1 MAQPH
6 HDNTAAR
13 VPTNAASEAIQAI
26 RVLIDARDLRA
37 AKQELRRTRTGFD
50 DDTWALV
57 GEIANTLR
65 YKTHDVA
72 LTKLRKL
79 WRDNEQHRAL
89 IEACVPK
96 TDQHQYIPDTQP
108 AATRRSDPSWR
119 RPGRVARRV
128 DETKRTDP
136 RQRTGSGGTTRVDAY
151 EDQLTT
157 EERKEPGT
165 PRSELIVDRRDYDRD
180 AAAEV
185 TEPLCVSCRLERACI
200 DRWSGQI
207 TTGHGDDGLCGTCR
221 EEGRPG
227 IPRLPL
233 GHSHSQAIRARLD
246 TIATNF
252 DSHNPELFRHEW
264 RYGDRLTKSV
274 TEAWVKQH
282 NPNGVV
288 RQTATTKSIDF
299 NGECTECGDWRQLRD
314 DLCVD
319 CHKGLNGD
327 VVIAGT
333 LDPLTIK
340 GLFTKDINDDAA
352 IGEQAIMV
360 SGIGQAGKAGYLEEF
375 IQRLEAGGPENSPA
389 AVKPAGHGS
398 TGAMTDRQGRESP
411 ALRSNPASRTDKN
424 SETSARDAKQH
435 NERAAAAPSN
445 GAINA
450 VTKPSKEP
458 GLRRRQQLRNHATA
472 ATTRRTRRI

>member
-1 MAQPH
+1 MPQPH
-6 HDNTAAR
+6 HNDSAAQASTAAAR
-13 VPTNAASEAIQAI
+13 DAIQAI
-26 RVLIDARDLRA
+26 RALVDARDIRA
-37 AKQELRRTRTGFD
+37 AKQQLRRSQTHLD
-50 DDTWALV
+50 DPTWAMI

-96 TDQHQYIPDTQP
+96 ADQHQYIPDAQP
-108 AATRRSDPSWR
+108 AAARRTDPPWR

-128 DETKRTDP
+128 DETKRTEP
-136 RQRTGSGGTTRVDAY
+136 RLRTGSAGATRLDAY

-165 PRSELIVDRRDYDRD
+165 PRPELIVDRRDYDRD
-180 AAAEV
+180 AAAKV

-200 DRWSGQI
+200 DRWTGQI
-207 TTGHGDDGLCGTCR
+207 ATGHGDDGLCGTCR
-221 EEGRPG
+221 EERRPG
-227 IPRLPL
+227 IPELPL
-233 GHSHSQAIRARLD
+233 GHSRSRAIQARLD

-252 DSHNPELFRHEW
+252 DSHNPELFRQEW

-274 TEAWVKQH
+274 TAAWVKQH

-288 RQTATTKSIDF
+288 RQTGTTKSVDF
-299 NGECTECGDWRQLRD
+299 NGECTECSDWRQLRD

-340 GLFTKDINDDAA
+340 GLFTKDINDDAGV
-352 IGEQAIMV
+352 GEQTV
-360 SGIGQAGKAGYLEEF
+360 VDGGTGQADKAGYLEEF
-375 IQRLEAGGPENSPA
+375 MQRLEAGGPHQDNSA
-389 AVKPAGHGS
+389 EGKP
-398 TGAMTDRQGRESP
+398 TDRGSAEGSADLQTGEAP
-411 ALRSNPASRTDKN
+411 TPRSNRADSEASTPDTKQRN
-424 SETSARDAKQH
+424 GRALETQSKAGA
-435 NERAAAAPSN
+435 NAAL
-445 GAINA
+445 
-450 VTKPSKEP
+450 KPSKEAAV
-458 GLRRRQQLRNHATA
+458 RRRQQLRNHATA
-472 ATTRRTRRI
+472 AMNTRVRRM